1 MKRTKLPSSVSLQYL
16 LNEVKKQEQR
26 EKKIEYHSCV
36 TYTLLETVNK
46 DV

>member
-1 MKRTKLPSSVSLQYL
+1 MKKSKIPPKISLEYL

-26 EKKIEYHSCV
+26 EKKILYRTCV
-36 TYTLLETVNK
+36 TKTLLETVNK